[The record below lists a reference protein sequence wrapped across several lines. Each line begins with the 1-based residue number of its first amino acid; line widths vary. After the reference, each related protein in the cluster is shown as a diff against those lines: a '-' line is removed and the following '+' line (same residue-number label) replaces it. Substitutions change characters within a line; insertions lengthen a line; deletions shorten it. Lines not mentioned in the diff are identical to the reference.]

1 MLVYHIMPYVM
12 DTPKSIFPRVPQN
25 HMFSEDTKQPR
36 ICVSPS
42 LDDCLTAIGLDFV
55 GITFAKNIITTK
67 SQNPISELTFPFVIR
82 TYDITQNTE
91 SILHNDK
98 VRAYVPDADVT
109 HECWIVQPTKPQN
122 IYLAWLLDADV
133 IDTTKFIADEPC
145 QYTVI
150 KNSKWSVL
158 PSPPSDILKKTI
170 FDIAKRTILEAT

>member
-67 SQNPISELTFPFVIR
+67 SQNPISELTFSFVIR

-133 IDTTKFIADEPC
+133 IDTTKYIADEPC

>member
-91 SILHNDK
+91 SILHN
-98 VRAYVPDADVT
+98 V
-109 HECWIVQPTKPQN
+109 
-122 IYLAWLLDADV
+122 
-133 IDTTKFIADEPC
+133 
-145 QYTVI
+145 
-150 KNSKWSVL
+150 
-158 PSPPSDILKKTI
+158 DILPT
-170 FDIAKRTILEAT
+170 AKAGGFLHQPPLRSNRSCCVLHDVRQALLPVRPTVRYVLV

>member
-55 GITFAKNIITTK
+55 GIT
-67 SQNPISELTFPFVIR
+67 LTFPFVIR

-133 IDTTKFIADEPC
+133 IDTTKYIADEPC

-150 KNSKWSVL
+150 KNSKWSVM